1 MRRLFAGRTLIV
13 GVLAALTLSACG
25 TSEPDNSATGGSGGL
40 EKSALTIGVVAV
52 PDAAPIQIALDRGF
66 FKEEGLDV
74 KISVEVGGAAATP
87 KLVAGQL
94 DAMLGNYVALFLAQ
108 QAGAGKFKVVAD
120 SYQAAPDNFVIM
132 AKGDNTAI
140 NTAADLAGKKI
151 AVNTLN
157 AIGTLAVTATAKVA
171 GVTINEKEQYVAMP
185 LPEMGAALETG
196 TVDAIWVAE
205 PFISANAKA
214 GAKKVADSMAG
225 PLENFPIAGWVMTDK
240 FTSENPKTV
249 AAFQRALAKAQNLAA
264 SDRKVV
270 EEALPKYT
278 KIDAATAAVIALG
291 TYSTSLSEARLQRV
305 ADTLTEYGMIPAGF
319 DVKALMTPAA
329 PAQ

>member
-1 MRRLFAGRTLIV
+1 MRRLFAGPTLIL
-13 GVLAALTLSACG
+13 GVVAALTLSACG
-25 TSEPDNSATGGSGGL
+25 TSEPETGGTSATGGP
-40 EKSALTIGVVAV
+40 EKAALTIGVVAV
-52 PDAAPIQIALDRGF
+52 PDAAPIQIAVDKGF

-74 KISVEVGGAAATP
+74 KISVETGGAAATP

-132 AKGDNTAI
+132 TKGDNTSI

-171 GVTINEKEQYVAMP
+171 GVTINENQYVPMP
-185 LPEMGAALETG
+185 LPDMGAALETG

-225 PLENFPIAGWVMTDK
+225 PLENFPIAGWVMTEK
-240 FTSENPKTV
+240 FTTENPKTV

-305 ADTLTEYGMIPAGF
+305 ADTLTEYKMIPAGF
-319 DVKALMTPAA
+319 DVKALMAPTAA
-329 PAQ
+329 AQ

>member
-1 MRRLFAGRTLIV
+1 MAST
-13 GVLAALTLSACG
+13 APTE
-25 TSEPDNSATGGSGGL
+25 TSGSGGL

-52 PDAAPIQIALDRGF
+52 PDAAPIQIALDKGF

-132 AKGDNTAI
+132 TKGDNASI

-214 GAKKVADSMAG
+214 GAEKVADSMAG

-240 FTSENPKTV
+240 FTTREPQDGRRV
-249 AAFQRALAKAQNLAA
+249 PARPGQGADPRRHRPQGRGGGAARAHQDRRRHRGRHRAGHLLHLAERGP
-264 SDRKVV
+264 S
-270 EEALPKYT
+270 
-278 KIDAATAAVIALG
+278 
-291 TYSTSLSEARLQRV
+291 
-305 ADTLTEYGMIPAGF
+305 PAGRRHA
-319 DVKALMTPAA
+319 DRVQDDPARVRREGA
-329 PAQ
+329 DGADRRVVTTCRR